1 MTMPFDDV
9 RAEVEG
15 LLRHYGDKLRLPGYA
30 IAYAEAIAQAA
41 WNAFPRGGKF
51 HDLRIF
57 AEVIAFHAMKAAGL
71 LFDQAAFRAASLLE
85 DAPVSHR
92 WWLLEYQKYLPAA
105 LRVAYREPGP
115 EAWLARMRPGPLV
128 DAARAILVS
137 EGTRLASMRPRI
149 RAAACV
155 VAARRQLGRVPDGCP
170 GASETLEAAGIG
182 LATAYNAA
190 ARVGLIESPL
200 KASDR
205 HGAATTA

>member
-41 WNAFPRGGKF
+41 WNVFPRGGKF

-92 WWLLEYQKYLPAA
+92 WWLLEYQKHLPPA
-105 LRVAYREPGP
+105 LRVVYREPGP
-115 EAWLARMRPGPLV
+115 EAWFARMQPGPLV
-128 DAARAILVS
+128 DAARAVS
-137 EGTRLASMRPRI
+137 DAEGARLTSMRPRI

-155 VAARRQLGRVPDGCP
+155 AVARKRIGRNPYDGP
-170 GASETLEAAGIG
+170 SASETLAAAGISM
-182 LATAYNAA
+182 ATAYNAA
-190 ARVGLIESPL
+190 VRAGLIEPPR
-200 KASDR
+200 KVARIAS
-205 HGAATTA
+205 AAAVA